1 MFKFKMLAS
10 SLLLVCGFAHAET
23 VPPICEGLFGVRYD
37 AAHMKSNSQQTV
49 IEMEAK
55 LSPVSG
61 DLIIAVRLNND
72 RDAIQYSNTFTCNAN
87 LLCTSLGESFASA
100 QLSKINTQLKV
111 ENKGLIQL
119 YNQGEHARAVLI
131 NNKGGDDV
139 FLLKQLTTI
148 GDCT

>member
-1 MFKFKMLAS
+1 MFKFQMLAS

-23 VPPICEGLFGVRYD
+23 VLPICEGHFAVRYD
-37 AAHMKSNSQQTV
+37 ANHMKANPRQTV
-49 IEMEAK
+49 IEMEAN

-61 DLIIAVRLNND
+61 NLIIAVRLNND
-72 RDAIQYSNTFTCNAN
+72 KDAIQYSNAFTCNAN
-87 LLCTSLGESFASA
+87 LLCTSVGESFASV
-100 QLSKINTQLKV
+100 QLSKVNNQLKV

-119 YNQGEHARAVLI
+119 YNQDEHARTVLI

-139 FLLKQLTTI
+139 FLLNQLTTI